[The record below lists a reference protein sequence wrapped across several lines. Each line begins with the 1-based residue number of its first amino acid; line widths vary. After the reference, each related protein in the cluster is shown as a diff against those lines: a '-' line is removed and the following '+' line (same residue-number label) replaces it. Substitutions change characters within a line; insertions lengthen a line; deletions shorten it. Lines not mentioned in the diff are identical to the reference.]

1 MELRVLMH
9 IVYIIYTV
17 PGKESREE
25 TGVIGKDQP
34 PFSRLHSFLL
44 SLPGISGYTLKPT
57 CFISLTGFLSGPE
70 GNVINCNF

>member
-25 TGVIGKDQP
+25 TGLAGKDPP
-34 PFSRLHSFLL
+34 PFSQLHSFLL
-44 SLPGISGYTLKPT
+44 SPPGI
-57 CFISLTGFLSGPE
+57 
-70 GNVINCNF
+70 